1 VSGILSAFILTFVGL
16 FPIVNPFDS
25 APFFF
30 SMTAGLTA
38 RERNAMARRVAIN
51 GFALLLGSAALGP
64 YVLEFFGIQL
74 AAVRIAGGLVVTSL
88 GWKLLTQEEYPS
100 HADPEQL
107 QAKKRKNIGAFYPLT
122 MPLTVGPGSMSVAIT
137 IGSGGGS
144 LAAALLNGS
153 PLKEGTLHIAEIAAR
168 ATGVLLGL
176 ILIGLSIYVAYRYAA
191 AMARFLGD
199 TGLDVVLRLS
209 AFILICIGIQIL
221 WSGYQMLT
229 AAT

>member
-1 VSGILSAFILTFVGL
+1 MSGILSAFILTFVGL

-74 AAVRIAGGLVVTSL
+74 AAVGIAGGLVVTSL

-229 AAT
+229 AVN